1 MSDAAR
7 AAGLQEMLKF
17 LGILSVDDLAD
28 AIRDD
33 GAALADCITSDACRR
48 AALAAAADFDEA
60 ATGGAAAAGSTVD
73 VGTQTMAC
81 TAEANTA
88 THGTGRRSASCMA
101 KPVVASQFTQTRR
114 CLYGTSTAAQTDG
127 SALAMACRA
136 AVVL

>member
-7 AAGLQEMLKF
+7 AAGLQEMLKA

-60 ATGGAAAAGSTVD
+60 ATWGGD
-73 VGTQTMAC
+73 
-81 TAEANTA
+81 
-88 THGTGRRSASCMA
+88 
-101 KPVVASQFTQTRR
+101 
-114 CLYGTSTAAQTDG
+114 
-127 SALAMACRA
+127 
-136 AVVL
+136 